1 MNKKIGDAK
10 AKHDGIRIRSEGNP
24 KNLTELGGI
33 LSGMETKPT
42 KEVMKEIKEGWE

>member
-1 MNKKIGDAK
+1 MNKKIVGRK
-10 AKHDGIRIRSEGNP
+10 SKHDGIRIHSERIP

-42 KEVMKEIKEGWE
+42 KEVMKEIKGGWE